1 MIKEKRQARRQPLRY
16 TAWLAVTANQR
27 LGCVVSD
34 VSETG
39 ARIDVQD
46 SQAVPGHFVL
56 MLSSNGAARRF
67 CRVVW
72 RKPTQIGVKFERSL
86 AEAAEASKTPAADV
100 AAVPSEENEVAAEP
114 TNSSDHSAGGY
125 FLRRDQPAM
134 VSLTLVTSCLS
145 VNGLAKNW

>member
-1 MIKEKRQARRQPLRY
+1 MKEKRVARRQSLRY
-16 TAWLAVTANQR
+16 TAWLAVTASQR

-46 SQAVPGHFVL
+46 SEAIPGHFVL

-86 AEAAEASKTPAADV
+86 AEAAEASKTPAADL
-100 AAVPSEENEVAAEP
+100 AAVPSEVSEAATAEP
-114 TNSSDHSAGGY
+114 AETA
-125 FLRRDQPAM
+125 
-134 VSLTLVTSCLS
+134 
-145 VNGLAKNW
+145 